1 VTRRVL
7 IVGHADA
14 DGHLIAEQVRRNLA
28 LVDAF
33 DVKVVVDPMRTRDH
47 RSWLHLDAIPEIDEA
62 DYVFFVDLMFAPD
75 SFAEESDA
83 LTQYVKTRPEK
94 RFFLIDHH
102 PLPLSRLEK
111 ADNLRVCYRSDVCE
125 CAIGPRTGMMVVAA
139 LCERKAEEVAAVKTH
154 VHKALCVGMRRA
166 AAIGGPLSGK
176 KLLTLLGANMW
187 DSILRLSDD
196 DPQFHRLPRGLRPS
210 DAPCSNTLNE
220 LDAAA
225 TELLNMSGDAGRNI
239 AMARN
244 THIENEELTYE
255 GETRIL
261 RTKNGTSS
269 SKDLEVIKTL
279 LEVAALSLTPKEGSK
294 FKLDQ
299 WMNEAQELT
308 GNEIKLDEK
317 DVKNV
322 VGKAR
327 FVKKVGKQH
336 YQLR

>member
-1 VTRRVL
+1 MTHQIL

-28 LVDAF
+28 SIESFNVR
-33 DVKVVVDPMRTRDH
+33 VVVDPSRTRDH
-47 RSWLHLDAIPEIDEA
+47 RSWLHLDAITEIDEA

-75 SFAEESDA
+75 SFAEEADA
-83 LTQYVKTRPEK
+83 LTQFARARPEK

-102 PLPLSRLEK
+102 PLPLARLEK
-111 ADNLRVCYRSDVCE
+111 ADNLRVCYRPDVCE

-139 LCERKAEEVAAVKTH
+139 LCERKTEEVAGVKTS
-154 VHKALCVGMRRA
+154 VHDALCVGMRRA
-166 AAIGGPLSGK
+166 AAIGGPLSGR

-210 DAPCSNTLNE
+210 DAPCSNTLSE
-220 LDAAA
+220 LDATA
-225 TELLNMSGDAGRNI
+225 TALMNLTGDAGRNI

-261 RTKNGTSS
+261 RTKNGASP
-269 SKDLEVIKTL
+269 KDLEVIRTL

-294 FKLDQ
+294 FRLDQ

-322 VGKAR
+322 VGKTR